1 MNFYDKVHEM
11 VRALK
16 ETKEYKEYIELK
28 NNIKKDEKIY
38 SMVKD
43 FKEKQRELQIKH
55 INGTQMTD
63 EEKLA
68 MENLYSIIIQN
79 ETARKMLEDEMKL
92 DVMLADMQKIVGD
105 GIKELVEF

>member
-16 ETKEYKEYIELK
+16 ESNEYKEYIELK
-28 NNIKKDEKIY
+28 NQIKKDEKIY
-38 SMVKD
+38 NMVKD
-43 FKEKQRELQIKH
+43 FKDKQRELQIKH
-55 INGTQMTD
+55 INGTQMTN
-63 EEKLA
+63 EEKSA
-68 MENLYSIIIQN
+68 MENIYSIIIQN
-79 ETARKMLEDEMKL
+79 ENARKMLENEMKI